1 MIRRPPR
8 STRTDTLF
16 PYTTLFRSPFACR
29 GASCANG
36 RVPSVTEVANTG
48 KYHRHAGLVGGGDH
62 FRIAHRATRLDHRGD
77 AGLRGGVDAVAERE
91 ECVRCHDRTRQFEL
105 LVTGLYAGDLCRID
119 TAHPAGADADRH
131 AVFCV
136 NDGDRTRTRLN
147 SSH

>member
-77 AGLRGGVDAVAERE
+77 AGLRGGVDAIAERE
-91 ECVRCHDRTRQFEL
+91 ECVRCHDRTRHFEL
-105 LVTGLYAGDLCRID
+105 LVTGLDRSEEHKSELQYLMRISYAVLCLKKNK
-119 TAHPAGADADRH
+119 TH
-131 AVFCV
+131 
-136 NDGDRTRTRLN
+136 
-147 SSH
+147 